1 MDKKIHPFILL
12 NLLINSI
19 VLGMFAYDNYSEHNI
34 GYSITFTVLCHIGYS
49 ITFTVLCIF
58 FVFLTIYGFMNNSK
72 INRAKQ

>member
-19 VLGMFAYDNYSEHNI
+19 VLGMFAYDKYSEHNI
-34 GYSITFTVLCHIGYS
+34 SYS